1 MKTKLSKLLLT
12 VMLLALPIL
21 STGCD
26 DDFYEDGHLT
36 DAIYAVGDAVSQVI
50 VVSAAAFGPGG
61 IHH

>member
-1 MKTKLSKLLLT
+1 MKTRIQKLLLSL
-12 VMLLALPIL
+12 MLIALPVF

-36 DAIYAVGDAVSQVI
+36 DAIYALGDAVSQVI

-61 IHH
+61 ISH

>member
-1 MKTKLSKLLLT
+1 
-12 VMLLALPIL
+12 MLIALPVI

-36 DAIYAVGDAVSQVI
+36 DAIYAFGDAVSQVI

-61 IHH
+61 FSH

>member
-1 MKTKLSKLLLT
+1 MKARLGKLFLTLMLLT
-12 VMLLALPIL
+12 LPVL

-36 DAIYAVGDAVSQVI
+36 AAIYAVGDAVSQVI

-61 IHH
+61 IHP